1 MEKWFHLRSKIMPR
15 KNKNN
20 NFMWVNGDPV
30 EKIIAQ
36 YITVDGENLSN
47 IRVDLDNLTL
57 YLLSQ
62 DDIYFSGAKFGR
74 MLKQEMEQKLL
85 GKPFTEA
92 SMTALCTYINELS
105 KYLTQDHYNAQYE
118 RTERISRRRR
128 NK

>member
-1 MEKWFHLRSKIMPR
+1 
-15 KNKNN
+15 
-20 NFMWVNGDPV
+20 MWVNGDPV

-128 NK
+128 NE